1 MSMRFVEKFSKT
13 MFLFRCQAR
22 PTTFLDVENGCCS
35 YSQNR
40 KASLVKLLEVVA
52 HTPPPQRVKQY
63 QDTIALISY
72 TILEMIGFV
81 SQVFFH
87 GLGHLQSFKKRSIKF
102 HVDLWQI
109 WTHLPWKSWGLYK
122 QFQEI
127 NSIHLQ
133 RNAVNSSTD
142 FFLETANPGFK
153 KTIFFGGVLLQF
165 CNCFFSDSL
174 VRYLDLHKISNKM
187 LGKK

>member
-1 MSMRFVEKFSKT
+1 MIANFWKTQWGRTFCSISQIMWWSLSYTVGQIQTSTMRPFTMMSMRFVEKFSKT

-22 PTTFLDVENGCCS
+22 PTTFLDVENCCCS

-81 SQVFFH
+81 SQVFSMGSATFNRLNNDPLNFMSIYDKYELIYPGNH
-87 GLGHLQSFKKRSIKF
+87 GDYTNNFRK
-102 HVDLWQI
+102 
-109 WTHLPWKSWGLYK
+109 
-122 QFQEI
+122 
-127 NSIHLQ
+127 
-133 RNAVNSSTD
+133 
-142 FFLETANPGFK
+142 
-153 KTIFFGGVLLQF
+153 
-165 CNCFFSDSL
+165 
-174 VRYLDLHKISNKM
+174 
-187 LGKK
+187 